1 MKAELNKGTFWW
13 YEWALKYAPIAVM
26 LAHWYGV
33 FDFHSNPR
41 EIMLCIKEN
50 EGCIAYIYFMTY
62 IFPVI
67 MMMPASYFYQLC
79 WIYRIP
85 FIYCIGV
92 NISRL
97 FYGSWFIT
105 NESYDVDVTLILLT
119 AALYVYAWSIR
130 IGGWIG
136 KRFELKK
143 RRSLLKEQKK
153 KGE

>member
-1 MKAELNKGTFWW
+1 
-13 YEWALKYAPIAVM
+13 
-26 LAHWYGV
+26 
-33 FDFHSNPR
+33 
-41 EIMLCIKEN
+41 
-50 EGCIAYIYFMTY
+50 
-62 IFPVI
+62 